1 MATQDNNPPTIE
13 DLAAGQRQLTELLT
27 SFIEEQ
33 RKVNADT
40 TRFIEEQREVN
51 ADTTRFIEEQREV
64 NEEQRKFN
72 TNTTR
77 FIEEQREVNADTAQR
92 LSAISNDLGV
102 VKGGHARTEV
112 LRKASLIATAMGYTY
127 IRNLRRTEIEAIPNN
142 GPHLDLA
149 QLMSFRNADL
159 IMEVRGQDPRMVI
172 YIAVE
177 VSYTV
182 AKYDADRAIRN
193 ARFLKDLTNREAH
206 AAIAGVAILT
216 DARRQVDDGE
226 VSWYEIPLRDLQ
238 PA

>member
-1 MATQDNNPPTIE
+1 MATQDNDPTTIE

-33 RKVNADT
+33 RKVNAD
-40 TRFIEEQREVN
+40 
-51 ADTTRFIEEQREV
+51 
-64 NEEQRKFN
+64 
-72 TNTTR
+72 TTR

-127 IRNLRRTEIEAIPNN
+127 VKNLRRTEIEAIANK
-142 GPHLDLA
+142 GPHLDA
-149 QLMSFRNADL
+149 AELMSFRNADL
-159 IMEVRGQDPRMVI
+159 IMEVRGQDPRTAI

-193 ARFLKDLTNREAH
+193 AGFLKDLTNREAH
-206 AAIAGVAILT
+206 PAIAGVAILT

>member
-64 NEEQRKFN
+64 NAD
-72 TNTTR
+72 TTR
-77 FIEEQREVNADTAQR
+77 AQR
-92 LSAISNDLGV
+92 LSAFIEEISNDLGV

-127 IRNLRRTEIEAIPNN
+127 VKNLRRTEIEAIANK
-142 GPHLDLA
+142 GPHLDA
-149 QLMSFRNADL
+149 AELMSFRNADL
-159 IMEVRGQDPRMVI
+159 IMEVRGQDPRTAI

-193 ARFLKDLTNREAH
+193 AGFLKDLTNREAH
-206 AAIAGVAILT
+206 PAIAGVAILT
-216 DARRQVDDGE
+216 DAKQQVDDGE

>member
-51 ADTTRFIEEQREV
+51 ADT
-64 NEEQRKFN
+64 
-72 TNTTR
+72 
-77 FIEEQREVNADTAQR
+77 AQR
-92 LSAISNDLGV
+92 LSAFIEEISNDLGV

-127 IRNLRRTEIEAIPNN
+127 VKNLRRTEIEAIANK
-142 GPHLDLA
+142 GPHLDA
-149 QLMSFRNADL
+149 AELMSFRNADL
-159 IMEVRGQDPRMVI
+159 IMEVRGQDPRTAI

-193 ARFLKDLTNREAH
+193 AGFLKDLTNREAH
-206 AAIAGVAILT
+206 PAIAGVAILT
-216 DARRQVDDGE
+216 DAKQQVDDGE